1 MWCLRRK
8 PSEVLPR
15 PDMVQLIKIL
25 ITIFFC
31 VGENL
36 DAPSTMDVI
45 GVESNYCYYYIFGNQ
60 RLRDV
65 LANVD
70 GIMYC

>member
-15 PDMVQLIKIL
+15 PDMVQLIDDNNHY
-25 ITIFFC
+25 FC

-45 GVESNYCYYYIFGNQ
+45 GVKSNSCYYYIFGNQ

>member
-1 MWCLRRK
+1 MWCLRGK

-15 PDMVQLIKIL
+15 PDMVQSINDNNHY
-25 ITIFFC
+25 FC

-45 GVESNYCYYYIFGNQ
+45 GVKSNFCYYYIFGNQ

>member
-1 MWCLRRK
+1 MWCLRGK

-15 PDMVQLIKIL
+15 PDMVQSINDNNHY
-25 ITIFFC
+25 FC

>member
-1 MWCLRRK
+1 MWCLRSK

-15 PDMVQLIKIL
+15 PDMVQLIDDINPY
-25 ITIFFC
+25 FC
-31 VGENL
+31 VGESL